1 MINIASNDNKI
12 AYGIKHFNIDTVS
25 DLDKLNK
32 NALTPGCTAFDIKT
46 STYYMLNG
54 KKEWVKVN
62 LYSGT
67 ISGGSGGGNDNPPE
81 DDPIYDGGSIDGS
94 DPV

>member
-1 MINIASNDNKI
+1 
-12 AYGIKHFNIDTVS
+12 
-25 DLDKLNK
+25 
-32 NALTPGCTAFDIKT
+32 
-46 STYYMLNG
+46 MLNG

-62 LYSGT
+62 LYGGT

>member
-1 MINIASNDNKI
+1 
-12 AYGIKHFNIDTVS
+12 
-25 DLDKLNK
+25 
-32 NALTPGCTAFDIKT
+32 
-46 STYYMLNG
+46 MLNG

-67 ISGGSGGGNDNPPE
+67 ISDSGGSGGGNDNPPE
-81 DDPIYDGGSIDGS
+81 DDPVYDGGSIDGS